1 MSSRTRRTVL
11 LALAA
16 VAATASSLTLVS
28 APAARA
34 DDTQSGAQ
42 SGTQSGSWVPGTTIP
57 LANAKSVEASTVSAS
72 TLTFAPSTD
81 EKTKIFILSSGSSD
95 AILVESGGWYGII
108 DGGEDADLPDGSD
121 PRYPARTGIAVAA
134 ASTTEWLLQ
143 YLDDQGVNDTNVAF
157 YLGTHAHSDH
167 IANADDII
175 YKYRPKVILSPEYSD
190 EWITDDNS
198 LWDNQYVYDRLVTA
212 ANWAVDSYGATF
224 IQRLD
229 GYNTHIALGDADLQ
243 MIPFDA
249 DEYYK
254 TRGTTDANLMGW
266 GTKATAN
273 GHTAFLAAD
282 LMSTESDWE
291 TPNGFED
298 RIAEEVGDVD
308 MLKAGHHGAESSN
321 SIPFMQKLHPGA
333 IIQTGMSDDSPDR
346 LSFLVLHGD
355 TKWFPMGDI
364 WDSIKV
370 PALICEFS
378 EDGITYDGVS
388 NSEWGHEYE
397 SETPRA
403 WWFKAGR
410 PPRQPA
416 GGTAPPATATT
427 STIPPQP
434 WSTSGSM
441 LTASRTTSTPP
452 GRSLNRRTRT
462 ATSRSSRP
470 RPRVPRRRPSLACG
484 GSSPE
489 AARSSSSRVV
499 LCSCVDARADLP
511 TMTRPRCAQCP
522 PLPGR
527 RPRTLTSRGLVCC

>member
-42 SGTQSGSWVPGTTIP
+42 SGTQSGPWVPGTTIP

-224 IQRLD
+224 IQRL
-229 GYNTHIALGDADLQ
+229 
-243 MIPFDA
+243 
-249 DEYYK
+249 
-254 TRGTTDANLMGW
+254 
-266 GTKATAN
+266 
-273 GHTAFLAAD
+273 
-282 LMSTESDWE
+282 
-291 TPNGFED
+291 
-298 RIAEEVGDVD
+298 
-308 MLKAGHHGAESSN
+308 
-321 SIPFMQKLHPGA
+321 
-333 IIQTGMSDDSPDR
+333 
-346 LSFLVLHGD
+346 
-355 TKWFPMGDI
+355 
-364 WDSIKV
+364 
-370 PALICEFS
+370 
-378 EDGITYDGVS
+378 
-388 NSEWGHEYE
+388 
-397 SETPRA
+397 
-403 WWFKAGR
+403 
-410 PPRQPA
+410 
-416 GGTAPPATATT
+416 TATT
-427 STIPPQP
+427 R
-434 WSTSGSM
+434 TSPSGM
-441 LTASRTTSTPP
+441 RTC
-452 GRSLNRRTRT
+452 R
-462 ATSRSSRP
+462 
-470 RPRVPRRRPSLACG
+470 
-484 GSSPE
+484 
-489 AARSSSSRVV
+489 
-499 LCSCVDARADLP
+499 
-511 TMTRPRCAQCP
+511 
-522 PLPGR
+522 
-527 RPRTLTSRGLVCC
+527 